1 MKECHMTISSNRLA
15 NEPSA
20 YLRQHAHNPVHWQPW
35 DKKALEAARL
45 LDRPILLSIGY
56 AACHWCHVMA
66 HESFEDEAVANVMN
80 ELFIN
85 VKVDREE
92 RPDIDQI
99 YMSALTAMGQ
109 QGGWPLT
116 IFLRPDGK
124 PFWGGTYFPKK
135 STADRPGFVD
145 ILYAINNLWNDNK
158 DKINHNAEAIFS
170 HLEGKLAAQNEAATN
185 DPTRFEQ
192 FADRISSLFDPIFG
206 GISGAPK
213 FPNAPFMDALWLSW
227 LNNHQLEH
235 RDHFLRSL
243 RTMLQGGIYDHLG
256 GGLCRYSTDAQWL
269 VPHFEKMLYDNAQL
283 IRHLNWA
290 YAETNDD
297 LFRIRI
303 EETIEWMI
311 DELRLDDGSF
321 ASSLD
326 ADSEGIEGKF
336 YVWQADEIDGILG
349 DQAPEF
355 KEFYCVTRQG
365 NWEGQNILN
374 RLHQV
379 HENLPLPQ
387 HIISAKKTLLS
398 ERNKR
403 VRPARDDK
411 ALTDWNAL
419 AIRALTEAGR
429 SLQRSD
435 WIEHAQRAYQAV
447 ASTFQNGQL
456 AHCRMDEIVVYP
468 GLSSDYASM
477 INAALALLE
486 ATGDPIYLEQAKS
499 YKDALD
505 NNHRDAAGNYRL
517 SAIHADDVILHNYGD
532 HDEAIPSAT
541 SQIIEAFTRLFL
553 ATGDTELYQQ
563 TAILVE
569 QAMGRAL
576 NQHYGQIGIMNAGC
590 LFAYPLSL
598 TITAIDKND
607 PLVAI
612 ANQNPDPR
620 RLDQFIPFE
629 TGKSINLQI
638 GGTVE
643 TQAPAAWL
651 CKGSLCLP
659 PVGTAQEL
667 KLLLEE

>member
-1 MKECHMTISSNRLA
+1 MTSLINRLG

-20 YLRQHAHNPVHWQPW
+20 YLRQHADNPVHWQPW
-35 DKKALEAARL
+35 DKQALETARS

-56 AACHWCHVMA
+56 AACHWCHVME
-66 HESFEDEAVANVMN
+66 HESFEDEEVANVMN

-116 IFLRPDGK
+116 MFLRPDGK

-135 STADRPGFVD
+135 TAADRPGFVD
-145 ILYAINNLWNDNK
+145 ILYAINNLWDENK
-158 DKINHNAEAIFS
+158 EKINHNAQAIFS
-170 HLEGKLAAQNEAATN
+170 HLEGKLAAQNEPAPN
-185 DPTRFEQ
+185 DPIRFEQ
-192 FADRISSLFDPIFG
+192 ITDRISSLFDPQLG

-213 FPNAPFMDALWLSW
+213 FPNVPFMEALWLSW
-227 LNNHQLEH
+227 LNNHKLEH

-243 RTMLQGGIYDHLG
+243 RTMVQGGIYDHLA

-290 YAETNDD
+290 YAETNDE
-297 LFRIRI
+297 LFRFRI
-303 EETIEWMI
+303 EETVGWML
-311 DELRLDDGSF
+311 DELLLSDGSF

-326 ADSEGIEGKF
+326 ADSESVEGKF
-336 YVWQADEIDGILG
+336 YVWSADEIDTILD
-349 DQAPEF
+349 DQAGEF
-355 KEFYCVTRQG
+355 KKFYGVKQGG

-374 RLHQV
+374 RLHQIS
-379 HENLPLPQ
+379 ENLPLPPK
-387 HIISAKKTLLS
+387 ILSAKKALLC

-419 AIRALTEAGR
+419 AIRALTEVGR
-429 SLQRSD
+429 SLGRSD
-435 WIEHAQRAYQAV
+435 WIKHAQRAYQAV
-447 ASTFQNGQL
+447 ASSFQNGQL
-456 AHCRMDEIVVYP
+456 AHCRMDEAVVYP

-486 ATGDPIYLEQAKS
+486 ATGDKIYLEHAER
-499 YKDALD
+499 YKIALD

-517 SAIHADDVILHNYGD
+517 SAINTDDVILHAYGD
-532 HDEAIPSAT
+532 YDEAIPSAT

-553 ATGDTELYQQ
+553 VTGNIDLYQQ
-563 TAILVE
+563 TATLVE

-576 NQHYGQIGIMNAGC
+576 NQQYGQIGIFNAGR
-590 LFAYPLSL
+590 LFAQPLSL
-598 TITAIDKND
+598 TITAMDAKH
-607 PLVAI
+607 PMVRI
-612 ANQNPDPR
+612 ANQRPDPR
-620 RLDQFIPFE
+620 RLDQFIPLE
-629 TGKSINLQI
+629 TGKPINLPD

-643 TQAPAAWL
+643 AQVPTAWL
-651 CKGSLCLP
+651 CKGNLCLP
-659 PVGTAQEL
+659 PVQSAPEL
-667 KLLLEE
+667 ELLLEE